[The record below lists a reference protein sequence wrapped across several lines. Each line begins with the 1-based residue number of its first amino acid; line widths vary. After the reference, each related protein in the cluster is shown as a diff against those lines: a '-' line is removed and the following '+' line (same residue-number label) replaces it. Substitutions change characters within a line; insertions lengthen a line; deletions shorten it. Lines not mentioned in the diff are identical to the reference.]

1 MRDGYD
7 DVVREEM
14 TEEKPKRPVWKSPFK
29 MGLLV
34 LSGLAYAPACIFET
48 QLPGDSEWLY
58 CYLIIFVGSLVA
70 ALFEP
75 ERFLE
80 TAAMPFFAVLIL
92 GFTGL
97 GGPYFLVTMIF
108 VLTASVP
115 AAFLG
120 SAIRRIG
127 NMMSRVTRKKQGTH
141 NQALHGTAG
150 GRADAS
156 PSVP

>member
-1 MRDGYD
+1 
-7 DVVREEM
+7 M
-14 TEEKPKRPVWKSPFK
+14 TEQKTKRPVWKSPFK

-34 LSGLAYAPACIFET
+34 LSALAYAPACIFET
-48 QLPGDSEWLY
+48 RLPGDSEWLY
-58 CYLIIFVGSLVA
+58 CYLIIFIGSLVA

-97 GGPYFLVTMIF
+97 GGPFFLVTMIF

-120 SAIRRIG
+120 SAARRLGDMITG
-127 NMMSRVTRKKQGTH
+127 LSRRNRGTH
-141 NQALHGTAG
+141 NHTPDGICQP
-150 GRADAS
+150 ADGLPK
-156 PSVP
+156 PSL

>member
-1 MRDGYD
+1 
-7 DVVREEM
+7 M
-14 TEEKPKRPVWKSPFK
+14 TEQKSKRSVWKSPFK

-34 LSGLAYAPACIFET
+34 LGALAYAPACIFET
-48 QLPGDSEWLY
+48 RLPGDSEWLY
-58 CYLIIFVGSLVA
+58 CYLIIFIGSLVA

-75 ERFLE
+75 ERFLD

-97 GGPYFLVTMIF
+97 GGPFFLVTMIF

-120 SAIRRIG
+120 SAARRLGDMITEL
-127 NMMSRVTRKKQGTH
+127 TRRT
-141 NQALHGTAG
+141 G
-150 GRADAS
+150 GRTTS
-156 PSVP
+156 T